1 MTMLRIAYQPG
12 NTVLHELHPLVKSA
26 WLVAGTVL
34 LFAVHSPWFVL
45 GVLAL
50 LLLAFRLARLPLGK
64 VRGTRLILTTALV
77 LAALQVAFVRQGVAL
92 VEIGPLTLTSGG
104 IEMAIYVSGRFAGV
118 VLLSYLY
125 VMSTDPNK
133 LAYGLMQA
141 GVPYR
146 YGFALITALRLVPI
160 FEQEGRIVYNAQLAR
175 GVRYDTRSLRRF
187 LTLARQFTMP
197 LLVSALGKADT
208 LAVAM
213 EGRCFGKHPT
223 RTFLRTVRTR
233 RSDWIA
239 LLVLLV
245 TIAAMVG
252 YSIR

>member
-1 MTMLRIAYQPG
+1 MLRITYRPG
-12 NTVLHELHPLVKSA
+12 SSALHALHPLVKSA

-45 GVLAL
+45 GVVAL
-50 LLLAFRLARLPLGK
+50 LLLAFRLVRLPMAK
-64 VRGTRLILTTALV
+64 VRGTRLTLTTALL
-77 LAALQVAFVRQGVAL
+77 LAVLQVAFVRRGRVL
-92 VEIGPLTLTSGG
+92 FEIGPLSLYSGG
-104 IEMAIYVSGRFAGV
+104 LEMAGYVAGRFAGV

-125 VMSTDPNK
+125 VMTTDPNR
-133 LAYGLMQA
+133 LAYALMQA

-160 FEQEGRIVYNAQLAR
+160 LEQEGRTVYNAQLAR

-213 EGRCFGKHPT
+213 EGRCFGKHST
-223 RTFLRTVRTR
+223 RTYLRTVRMR
-233 RSDWIA
+233 RADWIA
-239 LLVLLV
+239 LGALLV
-245 TIAAMVG
+245 AIVAATG
-252 YSIR
+252 IRML